1 MKFWDPR
8 RLASAV
14 KIILYH
20 HNSGVFD
27 SAWYREQYR
36 CPQALSLMHFAFSGV
51 HHGCLPCARYDAATY
66 LALNPD
72 VKASGMSP
80 VLHYMLRGWLEKRPL
95 SFTERHQSLVHRVV
109 ITQQSSLFPLGVP
122 DPNRLK
128 ITWVIPDFIAGNGGH
143 MNIFRTAS
151 YLERQG
157 HEVTLLVIHP
167 TYHKSSA
174 AAKRTIHQGFLDFRG
189 EVILA
194 REILPEMQ
202 GDALIA
208 TDWFTCYA
216 VNAMS
221 GFRKK
226 FYFVQDHE
234 SEFYPSGTE
243 FLLAEQTYAMGFDC
257 LSNGEW
263 LHHLMTDRYGC
274 WSSLWHQS
282 HDRETYFRIKKE
294 SRSTNRIA
302 FYARQVTPRR
312 AVELGLIALEI
323 LASRGV
329 DFEVDFFGWDL
340 GKPATPY
347 RSRSHGVLCGKE
359 LGDLYRKSAI
369 GMVFSATNHSIIN
382 KEMMACGLPVLDLDV
397 PSVRAVFP
405 GDVMA
410 TALPRP
416 EAIADKLEELLG
428 DPQERERLSTA
439 GSEFAGR
446 FTWED
451 SAKTVEE
458 ALKERILTP
467 GGAMA

>member
-1 MKFWDPR
+1 MNPWGPKRMVSAIKVLMAHHADGAFDP
-8 RLASAV
+8 
-14 KIILYH
+14 
-20 HNSGVFD
+20 G
-27 SAWYREQYR
+27 WYQEQYG
-36 CPQALSLMHFAFSGV
+36 CPKAVSLIHFAFLGV
-51 HHGCLPCARYDAATY
+51 HRGCLPNSRFDVATY
-66 LALNPD
+66 LSLNPD
-72 VKASGMSP
+72 VRASGMNP
-80 VLHYMLRGWLEKRPL
+80 VLHYMLRGWSEKRPL
-95 SFTERHQSLVHRVV
+95 SVMERHRSLAGRVV
-109 ITQQSSLFPLGVP
+109 IPEQSARPPIAGP

-143 MNIFRTAS
+143 MNIFRMAS

-167 TYHKSSA
+167 SYHGSSSA
-174 AAKRTIHQGFLDFRG
+174 AKKTINRAFLDFRG

-194 REILPEMQ
+194 GEILPELQ

-243 FLLAEQTYAMGFDC
+243 SLLAEQTYAMGFDC
-257 LSNGEW
+257 LSNGKW
-263 LHHLMTDRYGC
+263 LHHLMQQRYGC
-274 WSSLWHQS
+274 WSKHWHQS
-282 HDRETYFRIKKE
+282 HDRETYYTIKKA

-340 GKPATPY
+340 GKPVTPY
-347 RSRSHGVLCGKE
+347 RSRSHGVLCGNE

-405 GDVMA
+405 RDVIA

-439 GSEFAGR
+439 GSEFAER

-458 ALKERILTP
+458 ALRERILTP
-467 GGAMA
+467 EGAIA